1 MGKLLTLMNKIMRRI
16 LILFVF
22 LPTIAFSQNYNDVL
36 DSMIIL
42 QNEFNNFF
50 KLPEN
55 QRDFS
60 KYQDIRHRLESY
72 YEQKFFAKL
81 DTFTILVAQGD
92 TNLMKKYIKFV
103 YSAEGSASEA
113 IAICLASMFINYP
126 DVFFR
131 SVDINKKNNYL
142 DCYGLAMGLFNIYCG
157 DKEVW
162 IYLDKLFYNISKSSQ
177 DSLIK
182 YLPEFNKRYNPK

>member
-1 MGKLLTLMNKIMRRI
+1 MRKF

-50 KLPEN
+50 KLPED
-55 QRDFS
+55 QQDFS
-60 KYQDIRHRLESY
+60 KYQDVRHRLESY

-92 TNLMKKYIKFV
+92 TNLMKKYIK
-103 YSAEGSASEA
+103 YINSAKGSSSEA
-113 IAICLASMFINYP
+113 NVNVLASMFINYP
-126 DVFFR
+126 NVLFR
-131 SVDINKKNNYL
+131 STNTNRYSL
-142 DCYGLAMGLFNIYCG
+142 FYGLAMGLFNIYCG

-182 YLPEFNKRYNPK
+182 YLPEFNERYNPK